1 MPPAYSLYIH
11 VPFCTHRCAYCD
23 FNTYAGLETIIPD
36 YTDALCRE
44 IELVA
49 ASKDNCLEAY
59 TLYFGGG
66 TPSLLPAKDIERI
79 LSTIQSHF
87 SWPKDFEVSLEANPG
102 TVTLEYLKDIHSIG
116 VHRLSLGAQS
126 ANPEE
131 LFILGRQ
138 HSWNTVVQSIGWAR
152 EAGFDNINLD
162 LIFGLPGQLLTNWE
176 KTLSQALSLQ
186 PEHFSLYSLTLEK
199 GTPLQKQ
206 LEDGILPEIDPDLAA
221 DMYELATDY
230 LESIKYAQYEISNW
244 AKLTVDERLSPTQN
258 PTFSCYHNLQYWHNL
273 PYLGFGAG
281 AHGYAD
287 SFRTVNVL
295 HPATY
300 IQQCLQGFKHV
311 FPCGPAISDQI
322 PVDRTS
328 EIGELMM
335 MGLRL
340 TREGVSAE
348 TFKKRFDVNLE
359 DLFNQPITRF
369 SELGLLEWAGD
380 NLRLTPRGRLLGN
393 QVFMEFI

>member
-36 YTDALCRE
+36 YTHALCRE

-49 ASKDNCLEAY
+49 SSTDNRLEAY

-66 TPSLLPAKDIERI
+66 TPSLLPAMDIERI
-79 LSTIQSHF
+79 LSTIQVNF
-87 SWPKDFEVSLEANPG
+87 SLPKDCEVSLEANPG
-102 TVTLEYLKDIHSIG
+102 TVTLEYLKDIHSLG

-126 ANPEE
+126 TNTVE
-131 LFILGRQ
+131 LQILGRQ
-138 HSWNTVVQSIGWAR
+138 HSWNTVVQSIDWAR

-176 KTLSQALSLQ
+176 VTLSQALSLQ

-206 LEDGILPEIDPDLAA
+206 VEVGTLPEIDPDLAA
-221 DMYELATDY
+221 DMYELASEH
-230 LESIKYAQYEISNW
+230 LESTKYTQYEISNW
-244 AKLTVDERLSPTQN
+244 AKLTVDESLSPTQN

-287 SFRTVNVL
+287 SFRTANVL

-300 IQQCLQGFKHV
+300 IQQCLQGYKQV
-311 FPCGPAISDQI
+311 FPCSPATSTLI
-322 PVDRTS
+322 PVDHTS
-328 EIGELMM
+328 EIGETMM

-348 TFKKRFDVNLE
+348 TFKKRFDLNLE
-359 DLFNQPITRF
+359 DFFNHPIKRF
-369 SELGLLEWAGD
+369 SELGLLEWTGD

-393 QVFMEFI
+393 QVFMEFL